1 LRSRILT
8 NVLLAVIAIG
18 VLGYLGWTIHRDRES
33 AKEARQI
40 AMAQE
45 RIRIWN
51 SATGNDLVSALQ
63 LWLEQQTGKQFVS
76 LDHVYARDF
85 RTPDVNWNA
94 GRDASVTG
102 ILTVQGASGKNPA
115 FYLSWKQA
123 MHLQDDGSWRSDK
136 STFQLL
142 HAPYDSQA
150 NNWRSKVLLAP
161 RLFREPGIE

>member
-1 LRSRILT
+1 LRSRVLT
-8 NVLLAVIAIG
+8 NVLLALITIG
-18 VLGYLGWTIHRDRES
+18 ILGYLGWTIHRDRES

-51 SATGNDLVSALQ
+51 VATGRDLVSDLE

-85 RTPDVNWNA
+85 RTPDVTWKA

-102 ILTVQGASGKNPA
+102 VLTVQGGNDKNPA
-115 FYLSWKQA
+115 FYVSWERA

-142 HAPYDSQA
+142 QIPYDSTT

-161 RLFREPGIE
+161 RVLRESRIE